1 MHLLQRLPKT
11 RLVLITPPPIW
22 EPKLEE
28 MNYSKSK
35 LPTLDRTNE
44 RLVAA
49 KTLPN
54 VSVNGYLSMAC
65 FRSLMMFWWVS
76 GL

>member
-44 RLVAA
+44 R
-49 KTLPN
+49 
-54 VSVNGYLSMAC
+54 
-65 FRSLMMFWWVS
+65 
-76 GL
+76 